1 MTLLELPFPD
11 IDPVAIAIGPVW
23 IHWYAIMYL
32 LAFGMAYLLMRRRL
46 KKEPFRSV
54 TTPRAWSPT
63 DVEDLL
69 LFGIG
74 GVIIGGR
81 LGYALFYQPSYYLT
95 HPLDVFKVWD
105 GGMSFHGGAIGVVL
119 AMVIFAWRRGRP
131 FLQIADLL
139 VPAVPLGLA
148 AGRIGN
154 FINGELWGR
163 QAPSDLPWAMR
174 FPNGGNVLRHP
185 SQLYQALLEGVLL
198 FVLLWLYARKPR
210 RRGQVA
216 AAFLMGYGVFRFIAE
231 YWREPDSY
239 LGFLSL
245 GLSMGQ
251 WLSVPMILAGI
262 ALWVWAE
269 CRGITDGAAA
279 ENDDAPADSVE
290 GDDGPAV
297 GAAAEEPPATGA
309 KTGDAEEEP
318 DEGDSRTSDA
328 PEADP
333 DADAD
338 AQPSPHNESDAVPAD
353 EEDIASPNA
362 AAVDAALGDMPDDL
376 LAAAASP
383 AVEESDEPVDGPED
397 SVDDLGETETPH
409 DAEPDGR

>member
-11 IDPVAIAIGPVW
+11 IDPVAIAIGPVR

-32 LAFGMAYLLMRRRL
+32 LAFAMAHLLMRRRL

-81 LGYALFYQPSYYLT
+81 LGYALFYQPSYYLA

-163 QAPSDLPWAMR
+163 QAPADLPWAMR

-198 FVLLWLYARKPR
+198 FVLLWFYARKPR

-262 ALWVWAE
+262 ALWMWAE
-269 CRGITDGAAA
+269 RRGITDGAAP
-279 ENDDAPADSVE
+279 EDDDAPAGS
-290 GDDGPAV
+290 
-297 GAAAEEPPATGA
+297 AETGE
-309 KTGDAEEEP
+309 AEQDP
-318 DEGDSRTSDA
+318 DEGDSGASDA
-328 PEADP
+328 PETGP
-333 DADAD
+333 DTDAD
-338 AQPSPHNESDAVPAD
+338 AQPSPSDAASTD
-353 EEDIASPNA
+353 EEDIASTSAEA
-362 AAVDAALGDMPDDL
+362 ADVASGDVPDADTP
-376 LAAAASP
+376 AAASS
-383 AVEESDEPVDGPED
+383 AVEESDEPVDDPGD
-397 SVDDLGETETPH
+397 SVDDPGETEAPH
-409 DAEPDGR
+409 DADPDKH

>member
-11 IDPVAIAIGPVW
+11 INPVAIAIGPLK

-46 KKEPFRSV
+46 RREPFRSI
-54 TTPRAWSPT
+54 TTPRAWKPS
-63 DVEDLL
+63 DIEDLL

-74 GVIIGGR
+74 GVLLGGR
-81 LGYALFYQPSYYLT
+81 LGYVLFYQPGYYLS
-95 HPLDVFKVWD
+95 HPLDAIKIWD
-105 GGMSFHGGAIGVVL
+105 GGMSFHGGAIGVIL
-119 AMVIFAWRRGRP
+119 GMVIFARLRGRP
-131 FLQIADLL
+131 FLQVADLL

-163 QAPSDLPWAMR
+163 PAPADLSWAMR

-198 FVLLWLYARKPR
+198 FVLLWIYARKPR

-216 AAFLMGYGVFRFIAE
+216 AAFLVGYGILRFVAE

-251 WLSVPMILAGI
+251 WLSVPMVLAGI
-262 ALWVWAE
+262 ALWLWAQR
-269 CRGITDGAAA
+269 RGITDG
-279 ENDDAPADSVE
+279 EEPDDDSSDDSTNDDASDEDSSADDSEAVADDVE
-290 GDDGPAV
+290 
-297 GAAAEEPPATGA
+297 AETQE
-309 KTGDAEEEP
+309 
-318 DEGDSRTSDA
+318 
-328 PEADP
+328 
-333 DADAD
+333 
-338 AQPSPHNESDAVPAD
+338 V
-353 EEDIASPNA
+353 
-362 AAVDAALGDMPDDL
+362 
-376 LAAAASP
+376 
-383 AVEESDEPVDGPED
+383 VEESDEAVDEPRET
-397 SVDDLGETETPH
+397 VDVAGETGGQEA
-409 DAEPDGR
+409 AEPDED